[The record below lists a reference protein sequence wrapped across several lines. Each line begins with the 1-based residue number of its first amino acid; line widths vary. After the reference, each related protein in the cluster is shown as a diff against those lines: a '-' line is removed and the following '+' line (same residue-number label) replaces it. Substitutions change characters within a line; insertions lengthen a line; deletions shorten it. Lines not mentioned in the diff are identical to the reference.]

1 MSSSDV
7 DTIKSRCGIVD
18 VVGGYVKLKR
28 AGRNM
33 SGLCPFHREKTPSFV
48 VSPEKGSFK
57 CFGCGVGGDVLQF
70 VQTIEGLSF
79 PETLQLLADKYNI
92 TLSGPG
98 KKTGVSRTEK
108 DSLISLME
116 EVIGFYNNRL
126 QKNSSAL
133 AYLKNRGVDK
143 ELQQKWRLGC
153 APDAWREL
161 SEKFP
166 QEKLSKLGLIKTNEN
181 GKTYDTFRNRIVF
194 PISDPQGKYI
204 AMSGRAMGD
213 DEPKY
218 LNSPETFLFNKS
230 KTLHGYAEAKTT
242 MRKLDY
248 AVVVEG
254 QFDLLLCHKAGLLNT
269 VATSGTAITLDHIKL
284 IKRSTDNLLF
294 IMDSD
299 NAGQKSLYKASILG
313 IAEGCSIKTVTL
325 PEGKDPADIVTTDG
339 KEALINLVKSSKD
352 IFTYVAETYNELKDN
367 RASIFLHETVL
378 PLLQSIPSHVTQHR
392 MIQKVARIM
401 NVPEHVLTADIEQ
414 LPKTKVQGIEE
425 ISEDEKPVTRDVLQ
439 NYVACMYSYVD
450 TYKDS
455 DAAETIKVIEKK
467 LSDLFNSGYR
477 ESAKNRDV
485 DTESLVQPKKYLWEL
500 MEKIEKQLLINH
512 KNIVEQKIKI
522 AEKNSSASVES
533 LLREWQ
539 EVQQKLLSL
548 SEQYK

>member
-1 MSSSDV
+1 M
-7 DTIKSRCGIVD
+7 
-18 VVGGYVKLKR
+18 
-28 AGRNM
+28 
-33 SGLCPFHREKTPSFV
+33 
-48 VSPEKGSFK
+48 
-57 CFGCGVGGDVLQF
+57 
-70 VQTIEGLSF
+70 
-79 PETLQLLADKYNI
+79 
-92 TLSGPG
+92 
-98 KKTGVSRTEK
+98 
-108 DSLISLME
+108 
-116 EVIGFYNNRL
+116 
-126 QKNSSAL
+126 
-133 AYLKNRGVDK
+133 
-143 ELQQKWRLGC
+143 
-153 APDAWREL
+153 
-161 SEKFP
+161 
-166 QEKLSKLGLIKTNEN
+166 
-181 GKTYDTFRNRIVF
+181 
-194 PISDPQGKYI
+194 
-204 AMSGRAMGD
+204 
-213 DEPKY
+213 
-218 LNSPETFLFNKS
+218 
-230 KTLHGYAEAKTT
+230 
-242 MRKLDY
+242 
-248 AVVVEG
+248 
-254 QFDLLLCHKAGLLNT
+254 
-269 VATSGTAITLDHIKL
+269 
-284 IKRSTDNLLF
+284 
-294 IMDSD
+294 
-299 NAGQKSLYKASILG
+299 
-313 IAEGCSIKTVTL
+313 
-325 PEGKDPADIVTTDG
+325 
-339 KEALINLVKSSKD
+339 KSSKD